1 MTKTAKTI
9 TYAAGIFTA
18 FWLII
23 AFLITSVEAVAYWT
37 PGYYEKEYTKYQ
49 VLNDLPEMNMDDL
62 LDVTDEMMAFLRGK
76 REDLHVYTTMG
87 GEYREFF
94 NDREIAHMEDVRGLF
109 IGGLWLRRIGIL
121 ITLCFAALAYFW
133 GRKSAERTEALK
145 RLIPKS
151 LCIGTG
157 AVFAVA
163 LALIGIISTDFSK
176 YFIVFHKIFFNN
188 DLWVLDP
195 RTDMLINIVP
205 EAFFFDTA
213 ARIALV
219 FAVIAWVLRKLDLP
233 AVPILLGMVLGK
245 MTETNFRR
253 ALQISDGSPSIFFS
267 SVYCIIFLLLIVLA
281 VGAIIRGKLKEQK
294 AVKAAA
300 QKEA

>member
-23 AFLITSVEAVAYWT
+23 AFLITSVEAVTYWT

-49 VLNDLPEMNMDDL
+49 VLNDLPEMTMDDL

-76 REDLHVYTTMG
+76 RENLHVYTTMG

-94 NDREIAHMEDVRGLF
+94 NDREIAHMEDVQGLF

-163 LALIGIISTDFSK
+163 LALIGC
-176 YFIVFHKIFFNN
+176 
-188 DLWVLDP
+188 
-195 RTDMLINIVP
+195 
-205 EAFFFDTA
+205 A
-213 ARIALV
+213 
-219 FAVIAWVLRKLDLP
+219 
-233 AVPILLGMVLGK
+233 
-245 MTETNFRR
+245 
-253 ALQISDGSPSIFFS
+253 DGI
-267 SVYCIIFLLLIVLA
+267 
-281 VGAIIRGKLKEQK
+281 
-294 AVKAAA
+294 
-300 QKEA
+300 